1 LRFFD
6 DLTGPANN
14 LYATLDACPNCGSPS
29 TELVFKEKDKKPSMI
44 KCKKC
49 GLIISVENKANI
61 LKGVIFMTGLYF
73 FVIGWA
79 LGTLL

>member
-1 LRFFD
+1 MRFFD
-6 DLTGPANN
+6 DLTNPAKN
-14 LYATLDACPNCGSPS
+14 LHAALEACPNCGSPS
-29 TELVFKEKDKKPSMI
+29 TELVFKERNKSHPMI

-61 LKGVIFMTGLYF
+61 LKGTIFMIGLYF